1 MGPRSAAIAQ
11 QRRDCDR
18 EVHQCGSQRDGRSC
32 ALGWC
37 CVGWRGVGWR
47 GVGWCRIWHQ
57 RTERQRAGHFGGTD
71 PCWRVVRC
79 GFLHSRRRVA
89 VGGGGRA
96 ITNCPAQVQAYGSGC
111 IGPAGPVVLT
121 ALTPPWSG
129 GEYRTRIYGRPGSSL
144 ALNVLGATMQSLPL
158 APNPAAE
165 PERVQPADVP
175 RDRGSGRADHRHRR
189 TDGFDPGNAES
200 CRRDSLP
207 AGAGAAARR
216 KLQLADR
223 QQFER
228 SRSDDRVLLG
238 RERFGICDGNGSVAA
253 A

>member
-1 MGPRSAAIAQ
+1 MGANEMVGVARWDGAAWDGAAWDGAAWDGAAWDGAAWDGVGSGTNGLSANGPVTSA
-11 QRRDCDR
+11 
-18 EVHQCGSQRDGRSC
+18 GLTRDGE
-32 ALGWC
+32 LF
-37 CVGWRGVGWR
+37 V
-47 GVGWCRIWHQ
+47 
-57 RTERQRAGHFGGTD
+57 AGSFT
-71 PCWRVVRC
+71 
-79 GFLHSRRRVA
+79 RVA
-89 VGGGGRA
+89 GLPSAGWGRA